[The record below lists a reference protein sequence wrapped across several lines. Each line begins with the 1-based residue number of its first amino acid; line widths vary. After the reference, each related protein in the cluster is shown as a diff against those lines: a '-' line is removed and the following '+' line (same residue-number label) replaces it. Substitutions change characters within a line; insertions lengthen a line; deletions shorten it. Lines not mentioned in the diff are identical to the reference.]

1 MISSVGFCSLLPG
14 WSGSVKGR
22 DAQKKG
28 GSCWSQVF
36 ERAGPSVGRIVD
48 GSFRE
53 GYGILA
59 IEMGRGVQGVGEWV
73 LG

>member
-1 MISSVGFCSLLPG
+1 M
-14 WSGSVKGR
+14 KGR

-28 GSCWSQVF
+28 GWCWSQAF

-48 GSFRE
+48 GFFRE

>member
-1 MISSVGFCSLLPG
+1 M
-14 WSGSVKGR
+14 KGR

-28 GSCWSQVF
+28 GSCWSQAF

-48 GSFRE
+48 GFFRE